1 MKITDNYNLKLRIT
15 ETKFQNFKQI
25 VLILF
30 FVIINILPANS
41 QRTPVKTRILFIFD
55 ESNSMTGN
63 WENRTK
69 IDVAKEFLIK
79 MVDSLSSI
87 ENVELAL
94 RMYGHQSPVPP
105 QDCSDTRLEVPF
117 SQYNAERIK
126 TKLRMT
132 KPKGT
137 TPIARSLEECGDDFP
152 PCNNCRNI
160 IVLITDGLEAC
171 DGDPCAIA
179 LTLYDKGITVK
190 PFVIGIGLAVDFKDA
205 FECMGQYYNA
215 TKEEDFSY
223 IMKDVVTKAING
235 TTCQIN
241 LLNSAGQP
249 KETNVAVTL
258 YDKEKNKI
266 YNNFIHTLNYKGKPD
281 TINLNENLVYRMTVH
296 TIPEVTVDNI
306 KIIAGKHNII
316 KANTPQGTLNVIQP
330 SGLEHKG
337 VKFIIRKVGHTE
349 TLNIQEVFEPQ
360 KYLIGKYDLE
370 IFTLPRTY
378 IKGVNIRQSKTT
390 AVKVARPGLVNILM
404 PSKGYSGIYKV
415 ENKKVFLVKTINMQ
429 TKANIYLQP
438 GHYIA
443 VYRPKGAN
451 STVFSRKQDF
461 IIRSGVSINVNFK

>member
-1 MKITDNYNLKLRIT
+1 MK
-15 ETKFQNFKQI
+15 
-25 VLILF
+25 
-30 FVIINILPANS
+30 
-41 QRTPVKTRILFIFD
+41 FD

-63 WENRTK
+63 WENRKK

-79 MVDSLSSI
+79 MVDSLSKI
-87 ENVELAL
+87 DNVEMAL

-152 PCNNCRNI
+152 TCNNCRNI
-160 IVLITDGLEAC
+160 IILITDGLEAC

-190 PFVIGIGLAVDFKDA
+190 PFVIGIGLNVDFKDA
-205 FECMGQYYNA
+205 FACMGEYYNA
-215 TKEEDFSY
+215 TKGEDFSF

-235 TTCQIN
+235 TTCQVN

-249 KETNVAVTL
+249 KETNVNITL
-258 YDKEKNKI
+258 YDKENNKI
-266 YNNFIHTLNYKGKPD
+266 ANNFIHTLNYKGNPD
-281 TINLNENLVYRMTVH
+281 TLSLNENIVYRMTVH

-306 KIIAGKHNII
+306 KLSAGKHNVI

-337 VKFIIRKVGHTE
+337 VMFVVRKAGQTK
-349 TLNIQEVFEPQ
+349 TLNLQEVFEPQ
-360 KYLIGKYDLE
+360 EYITGKYDIE
-370 IFTLPRTY
+370 VFTLPRTY
-378 IKGVNIRQSKTT
+378 IKGVEIKQSKTT
-390 AVKVARPGLVNILM
+390 SVKILRPGLVNILM
-404 PSKGYSGIYKV
+404 PVGGYGGIYKV
-415 ENKKVFLVKTINMQ
+415 ENKEAFLVKEINMLPR
-429 TKANIYLQP
+429 ANVYLQP

-443 VYRPKGAN
+443 VYRSKDAN
-451 STVFSRKQDF
+451 STTFSKNQHF
-461 IIRSGVSINVNFK
+461 IIRSGVSVNVNFK